1 MTPELRGAKL
11 DAADPLARCIDRF
24 TLPEVV
30 IYLDGN

>member
-1 MTPELRGAKL
+1 VTPELRGAKL
-11 DAADPLARCIDRF
+11 DAADPLARYRDRL